1 MNRKIGKIIAA
12 TAIVAIALVSLGQPV
27 HAQSIAARYD
37 RASYVPGDSGTL
49 SVTIVNDNP
58 TATLEVRNLTIYW
71 PWAQLVDGKW
81 PSGANATDNLSPWP
95 TIGSKN
101 SGNNVLVKTYSFTI
115 PSWYGGSILGTGSNC
130 PDSAGPRY
138 DPSYHGCVMVGITA
152 NPHPNYVVT
161 SLSIQMSL
169 PTYTPVSITSQWL
182 PLATLVI
189 LVVATA
195 FLGLTYSRLGSLSK
209 KS

>member
-1 MNRKIGKIIAA
+1 MNRKIGKSLAA
-12 TAIVAIALVSLGQPV
+12 AAIVAIALVSLGQTA

-49 SVTIVNDNP
+49 SVTVINDSPN
-58 TATLEVRNLTIYW
+58 AGLEVRNLTIYW

-81 PSGANATDNLSPWP
+81 PTGANMSDNLNPWP
-95 TIGSKN
+95 SLGSKN

-115 PSWYGGSILGTGSNC
+115 PSWYGGSIFGTGSNC
-130 PDSAGPRY
+130 ADSNGPRN

-152 NPHPNYVVT
+152 NPHPNYLVN

-169 PTYTPVSITSQWL
+169 PTYTPISITSQWL

-189 LVVATA
+189 LIVATA
-195 FLGLTYSRLGSLSK
+195 FLGLTWSRLGNLSK